1 VICSALLEKLFPHRA
16 IHLQRQSSVEMKTAA
31 NNPPPLFGG
40 SSGAQF
46 RRI

>member
-16 IHLQRQSSVEMKTAA
+16 IHLHRQSSVEMKTAA
-31 NNPPPLFGG
+31 NNPLFGG